1 MKVYISGKT
10 YQAADYDVTVN
21 SDFHKKGLENTIDKA
36 AARDD

>member
-21 SDFHKKGLENTIDKA
+21 SDFQKRAWKIQ
-36 AARDD
+36 